1 MKELT
6 PVVPVVSKF
15 DRLEVFVRELDRG
28 DHVTAD
34 LHPCYLGY
42 FTCFNR
48 GDYYEA
54 HDVLEHL
61 WLQDPGADEAFF
73 RGLIQIA
80 GAFVHL
86 KKQYFAPLH
95 HVDGRR
101 LRPASRLFRLGMR
114 NVSPYSP
121 RHYQLELTE
130 VLDLCSE
137 YLSALESGDFQTNPW
152 HPAHLPVLKLRN

>member
-1 MKELT
+1 MK
-6 PVVPVVSKF
+6 KF
-15 DRLEVFVRELDRG
+15 DRMEAFVNELDG
-28 DHVTAD
+28 GAVGAD
-34 LHPCYLGY
+34 LHPCYVGY

-61 WLQDPGADEAFF
+61 WLQDAGSDEAFF

-86 KKQYFAPLH
+86 RKQFLAPDH

-101 LRPASRLFRLGMR
+101 LRPASRLFRLGIK
-114 NVSPYSP
+114 NVEMYPQTHHFLNIP
-121 RHYQLELTE
+121 ALIQLCDKY
-130 VLDLCSE
+130 LD
-137 YLSALESGDFQTNPW
+137 ALESTEFCMNPW
-152 HPAHLPVLKLRN
+152 HPDRRPTLSLDI

>member
-1 MKELT
+1 MK
-6 PVVPVVSKF
+6 KF
-15 DRLEVFVRELDRG
+15 DRMEVFVRELDNG
-28 DHVTAD
+28 AADGVD

-61 WLQDPGADEAFF
+61 WLQDEGTDEAFF

-86 KKQYFAPLH
+86 RKQYLWPEH

-101 LRPASRLFRLGMR
+101 LRPASRLFRLGMK
-114 NVSPYSP
+114 NVQIYAPL
-121 RHYQLELTE
+121 HHHLDIDALLEL
-130 VLDLCSE
+130 CSH
-137 YLSALESGDFQTNPW
+137 YLEALETSGYTINPW
-152 HPAHLPVLKLRN
+152 HPDRPPVLTLSR